1 MFAASTYYGLGAAW
15 LNCTSA
21 FPEFVAFEL
30 QNVNKATELLS
41 KMNKSSMKSRVG
53 ATYTGTSILSH
64 SITICIFAII
74 LRNSFCDCIS
84 ALNIKLDVQC
94 LNGC

>member
-1 MFAASTYYGLGAAW
+1 M
-15 LNCTSA
+15 
-21 FPEFVAFEL
+21 
-30 QNVNKATELLS
+30 NKATELLS

-53 ATYTGTSILSH
+53 ATYTGVSILSH